1 VTVFLSFSK
10 RAREKEGDVMK
21 KLVEFIKK
29 IQSDVR
35 FSAFDEAAIKQGVA
49 LKILSLLEWDPFDVD
64 EVQPEYEIQGAKVDF
79 CLKKEKTNKVFIFVR
94 KNEKDFP
101 KHQDKVLSV
110 SVQGKVPIGI
120 LTNGLTWWFFLP
132 LVQGS
137 ADEKKF
143 LTIEM
148 ESQKAEEASEI
159 FENFLTKENV
169 LSGQAEKAAE
179 DIYTARQRNFFIK
192 ETLPK
197 AWAQIMSDPKK
208 WLADI
213 LGSVTEELC
222 GYHPD
227 REAIDEFISSKFKE
241 KVDLESLIQPTP
253 AARSQPAKTAVRA
266 DDYTGKTILSFT
278 LKGTRYEVKSW
289 KTMFLKFCEVVFPKN
304 KDDLD
309 VLFTLSKPG
318 KEYFSKNP
326 YQLLTCEK
334 IAGTGMYVDV
344 NLTAREVVDLSQRIL
359 HLLGYEENSLALELE

>member
-1 VTVFLSFSK
+1 
-10 RAREKEGDVMK
+10 MK
-21 KLVEFIKK
+21 KLIEFIKK
-29 IQSDVR
+29 IQSDDR
-35 FSAFDEAAIKQGVA
+35 FGTFDEAAIKQRIV
-49 LKILSLLEWDPFDVD
+49 LKILSLLDWDPFDVD
-64 EVQPEYEIQGAKVDF
+64 EVQPEYEIQGSRIDF
-79 CLKKEKTNKVFIFVR
+79 CLKKEKTNKIFILVR
-94 KNEKDFP
+94 RNEKDFL
-101 KHQDKVLSV
+101 KHQEKLLSL
-110 SVQGKVPIGI
+110 SAQGKAPIGI

-148 ESQKAEEASEI
+148 GSQKAEEASEI
-159 FENFLTKENV
+159 FENFLTRENV
-169 LSGQAEKAAE
+169 VSGEAEKAAE
-179 DIYTARQRNFFIK
+179 DIYAAKQRDFFIK

-222 GYHPD
+222 GYHPE
-227 REAIDEFISSKFKE
+227 REVIEKFISSQFKE
-241 KVDLESLIQPTP
+241 KADLESLVHQKPATQPQP
-253 AARSQPAKTAVRA
+253 AAQPQPAKASVRA
-266 DDYTGKTILSFT
+266 DDYTGKSILSFS

-289 KTMFLKFCEVVFPKN
+289 KAMFLKFCEVVFPKH

-318 KEYFSKNP
+318 REYFSKNP

-344 NLTAREVVDLSQRIL
+344 NLTAREVVELSQKML
-359 HLLGYEENSLALELE
+359 HLLGYEDNALSLEVK

>member
-1 VTVFLSFSK
+1 
-10 RAREKEGDVMK
+10 MK

-29 IQSDVR
+29 IQSDDR
-35 FSAFDEAAIKQGVA
+35 FGSFDEAAIKQGVV
-49 LKILSLLEWDPFDVD
+49 LKILSLLDWDPFDVD
-64 EVQPEYEIQGAKVDF
+64 EVQPEYEIQGGKVDL
-79 CLKKEKTNKVFIFVR
+79 CLKKGKTNKVFILVR
-94 KNEKDFP
+94 KSEKDFP

-143 LTIEM
+143 LTIEVGK
-148 ESQKAEEASEI
+148 QKAEEASET

-169 LSGQAEKAAE
+169 LSGEAEKAAE

-197 AWAQIMSDPKK
+197 AWAQLMSDPKK

-227 REAIDEFISSKFKE
+227 REVIETFISSKFRDRA
-241 KVDLESLIQPTP
+241 DLESLIQPKTAGQP
-253 AARSQPAKTAVRA
+253 QPAKFAVRA
-266 DDYTGKTILSFT
+266 DDYAGKTIVSFT
-278 LKGTRYEVKSW
+278 LKGTRYEAKSW
-289 KTMFLKFCEVVFPKN
+289 KAMFTKFCEVVFPKH

-326 YQLLTCEK
+326 YELLTCEK

-344 NLTAREVVDLSQRIL
+344 NLTAKEVVELTQKML
-359 HLLGYEENSLALELE
+359 HLLGYEDDALSLEVK

>member
-1 VTVFLSFSK
+1 V
-10 RAREKEGDVMK
+10 REGDAMK

-29 IQSDVR
+29 IQSDDR
-35 FSAFDEAAIKQGVA
+35 FGAFDEAAIKQGIV
-49 LKILSLLEWDPFDVD
+49 LKILSLLDWDPFDVD
-64 EVQPEYEIQGAKVDF
+64 EVQPEYEIQGGKVDF
-79 CLKKEKTNKVFIFVR
+79 CLRKEKANKVFILVR
-94 KNEKDFP
+94 KNDKDFP

-110 SVQGKVPIGI
+110 CAQGKVPIGI
-120 LTNGLTWWFFLP
+120 LTNGLTWSFFLP
-132 LVQGS
+132 LVQGN

-143 LTIEM
+143 LAIEM
-148 ESQKAEEASEI
+148 GAQKAEEASET

-169 LSGQAEKAAE
+169 VSGEAEKAAQ
-179 DIYTARQRNFFIK
+179 DIHTARQRDFFIK

-197 AWAQIMSDPKK
+197 AWAQIMSDPKQ

-227 REAIDEFISSKFKE
+227 REVLEEFIASKLPE
-241 KVDLESLIQPTP
+241 KFDLEGVIQPKS
-253 AARSQPAKTAVRA
+253 AAQPQTFKTAVRA
-266 DDYTGKTILSFT
+266 DDYAGKTILSFT
-278 LKGTRYEVKSW
+278 LNGTRYDVKSW
-289 KTMFLKFCEVVFPKN
+289 KAMFLKFCEMVLPKH

-334 IAGTGMYVDV
+334 IAGTGMYIDV
-344 NLTAREVVDLSQRIL
+344 NLTSREVVELSQKML
-359 HLLGYEENSLALELE
+359 HLLGYEDNVLSFEVK

>member
-1 VTVFLSFSK
+1 
-10 RAREKEGDVMK
+10 MK
-21 KLVEFIKK
+21 KLIEFIKK
-29 IQSDVR
+29 IQSDNR
-35 FSAFDEAAIKQGVA
+35 FSTFDEAAIKQGVV
-49 LKILSLLEWDPFDVD
+49 LKTLSLLDWDPFDVE
-64 EVQPEYEIQGAKVDF
+64 EVQPEYEVQGTRVDY
-79 CLKKEKTNKVFIFVR
+79 CLKKQKTNKVFILVKR
-94 KNEKDFP
+94 NEHDFP
-101 KHQDKVLSV
+101 KVQDKVLSV
-110 SVQGKVPIGI
+110 SSQGKVPIGI
-120 LTNGLTWWFFLP
+120 LTNGRTWWFFLP

-148 ESQKAEEASEI
+148 GNQRPEEASML

-169 LSGQAEKAAE
+169 LSGEAEKAAE
-179 DIYTARQRNFFIK
+179 DIYTARQRDFFIK

-197 AWAQIMSDPKK
+197 AWAQIMSNPKK

-213 LGSVTEELC
+213 LGSVTEEMC

-227 REAIDEFISSKFKE
+227 REAIEDFISSRFNQKS
-241 KVDLESLIQPTP
+241 DLESLLQPKP
-253 AARSQPAKTAVRA
+253 AAQPQTAKAAVRD
-266 DDYTGKTILSFT
+266 DDYTGKSIVSFT
-278 LKGTRYEVKSW
+278 LKGMKYEVKSW
-289 KTMFLKFCEVVFPKN
+289 KAMFLKFCEVVFPKH

-344 NLTAREVVDLSQRIL
+344 NLTAREVVELSHKML
-359 HLLGYEENSLALELE
+359 HLLGYDENALSFEVK